1 MYLCTSKP
9 EIYARRIVTLFGLLE
24 HFDGIY
30 GSDLAGRHDDKAV
43 LLAHLVS
50 RERLDPVRAV
60 MIGDRSHDLRAA
72 RANVERAGGVLWG
85 YGSADE
91 LTAADAV
98 VRTPVELV
106 AALNGSFG

>member
-1 MYLCTSKP
+1 
-9 EIYARRIVTLFGLLE
+9 
-24 HFDGIY
+24 
-30 GSDLAGRHDDKAV
+30 
-43 LLAHLVS
+43 AHLAS
-50 RERLDPVRAV
+50 SERLDATRAI
-60 MIGDRSHDLRAA
+60 MIGDRSHDVRAA
-72 RANVERAGGVLWG
+72 RANGARAIGVLWG